1 WLQGL
6 NCQERTRRTGNL
18 CVACHR
24 CSDSRLSNAG
34 DERRTGCCRNETN
47 EASPHSHAVR
57 LGVTARKRA
66 STGGRICRQRR
77 PGRVHA
83 PSSSA
88 SIESWQ
94 KAKARKS
101 RYSVS
106 GGQLR
111 L

>member
-1 WLQGL
+1 
-6 NCQERTRRTGNL
+6 RTGNI
-18 CVACHR
+18 CVTCNQ
-24 CSDSRLSNAG
+24 CSDFRLSNAG
-34 DERRTGCCRNETN
+34 DERRTGCCRNEN
-47 EASPHSHAVR
+47 DEAASPHSHAIR

-77 PGRVHA
+77 SGRVHA